1 MTREGAL
8 ATKGIMSTYKQS
20 AGSLT
25 TPERRTAGHRGD
37 RSRWVWTFAAV
48 VASIL
53 GGLVVLLA
61 AGNLL
66 PAATNIVT
74 LGATMAWASFAPH
87 LVVLSVI
94 AGLLCIPLWVVK
106 RRPILRSIASGLV
119 AIALVS
125 SVAITA
131 VLVNA
136 ATENGGSVDLARSL
150 SITNS
155 PKAPTEITSYLTAD
169 GTPHEARIYEPD
181 GGAEDAPVMMYIHGG
196 GWYMGT
202 AEESESMAQR
212 WAKEGWYVVNV
223 DYSLADAEN
232 ATWDKAPA
240 DVACALTWTDNR
252 ATEAGADTG
261 RLTVTGDSAGGHLA
275 MLLGWSAAAGAAA
288 SSCPDAGDVPVPDA
302 VVAGYPVS
310 NIVDTYDRGA
320 APLPSFN
327 PQEFTRFFLG
337 GEPEDVSD
345 RVRAVSPLTYLS
357 DETPATLVLQPERDD
372 FIPAQGNVEVIEEA
386 QQAGVDATIVSV
398 PFAWHGF
405 DATLDSIGGQI
416 KTSITRTWLEER
428 NLAP

>member
-1 MTREGAL
+1 MITQE
-8 ATKGIMSTYKQS
+8 QS
-20 AGSLT
+20 AGASAT
-25 TPERRTAGHRGD
+25 SERWTGGD
-37 RSRWVWTFAAV
+37 RGGRFGWARTFAAV
-48 VASIL
+48 IASIL

-87 LVVLSVI
+87 LVILSVI
-94 AGLLCIPLWVVK
+94 AALLCIPLWTAK
-106 RRPILRSIASGLV
+106 RRSVLGGIASGLV
-119 AIALVS
+119 AIALIASTV
-125 SVAITA
+125 ITA
-131 VLVNA
+131 TLVNTA
-136 ATENGGSVDLARSL
+136 PANGGSVDLARSL
-150 SITNS
+150 WITNS
-155 PKAPTEITSYLTAD
+155 PEAPTEITSYLAGD
-169 GTPHEARIYEPD
+169 GTPQEVRIYEPD
-181 GGAEDAPVMMYIHGG
+181 GGAEGAPVMMYIHGG

-212 WAKEGWYVVNV
+212 WAEEGWYVVNV
-223 DYSLADAEN
+223 DYRLADAEN
-232 ATWDKAPA
+232 ATWDEAPA

-252 ATEAGADTG
+252 ATEAGADTS

-288 SSCPDAGDVPVPDA
+288 SSCPEAGAVPVPDA

-310 NIVDTYDRGA
+310 NVDYTYDHGA
-320 APLPSFN
+320 APLPTFN

-337 GEPEDVSD
+337 GEPDAVPD
-345 RVRAVSPLTYLS
+345 RARAVSPSTYLS
-357 DETPATLVLQPERDD
+357 EATPSTLVLQPERDD
-372 FIPAQGNVEVIEEA
+372 FIPAEGNVEVIEEA
-386 QQAGVDATIVSV
+386 QQAGVDATIVAV

-416 KTSITRTWLEER
+416 KTSITRNWLEER

>member
-1 MTREGAL
+1 MKTHE
-8 ATKGIMSTYKQS
+8 QS
-20 AGSLT
+20 AGSAVE
-25 TPERRTAGHRGD
+25 PKRWAGSHRGN
-37 RSRWVWTFAAV
+37 RFRWAPTFAALA
-48 VASIL
+48 ASVL

-61 AGNLL
+61 AGNLF
-66 PAATNIVT
+66 PAATSIVT

-87 LVVLSVI
+87 LVTLSVI
-94 AGLLCIPLWVVK
+94 AALLCVPLWLVK
-106 RRPILRSIASGLV
+106 RRPVLRGTALGLV
-119 AIALVS
+119 ALALVV
-125 SVAITA
+125 SVSITA
-131 VLVNA
+131 VLANT
-136 ATENGGSVDLARSL
+136 ATVNGGSVDLARSL

-155 PKAPTEITSYLTAD
+155 PEAPTEITSYLAGD
-169 GTPHEARIYEPD
+169 GTPQEVRIYEPA
-181 GGAEDAPVMMYIHGG
+181 GGAEGAPVMMYIHGG

-212 WAKEGWYVVNV
+212 WAAEGWYVVNV
-223 DYSLADAEN
+223 DYRLADAEN

-252 ATEAGADTG
+252 AADAGADTS

-288 SSCPDAGDVPVPDA
+288 SSCPEAGDVPVPDA

-310 NIVDTYDRGA
+310 NIVDTYERGA

-337 GEPEDVSD
+337 GEPDAVPD
-345 RVRAVSPLTYLS
+345 RVRAVSPSTYLS
-357 DETPATLVLQPERDD
+357 EATPATLVLQPERDD
-372 FIPAQGNVEVIEEA
+372 FIPAGGNVEVIEEA
-386 QQAGVDATIVSV
+386 QQAGIDATIVAV

-416 KTSITRTWLEER
+416 KTSITRNWLRER